1 MFGDSFYFV
10 QSHEPQELV
19 FWSRNSTMSQLPL
32 AGWNVT
38 RNKTAPC
45 WLFLLAMVHHLLAGK
60 MFRVNTV
67 GIRFF
72 WQRQQSINKH
82 VIFKRNGDVNNL
94 SKKLDWHF
102 PRTGYLVLTRFSLGY
117 HVWYIKAKCLCH
129 SLILLEHSLS
139 LLSFPFRYI
148 SIRFH
153 PTTDRQRAVIIKK
166 MKLLCECCCRERV
179 QVSSVTPWCFSEGD
193 GWLSQQHVF
202 FFRFSHTHTLC
213 GIDTWLSA
221 WGEIKIFGKMA
232 ADETKIMQRKRNER
246 TKQNSWN
253 RESRGLVIDEGE
265 KKKKNFLKT
274 GEVKKSKNRA
284 E

>member
-10 QSHEPQELV
+10 QSHEPRELV

-117 HVWYIKAKCLCH
+117 HVWYKGQMFVSFSYFTGTL
-129 SLILLEHSLS
+129 SLS
-139 LLSFPFRYI
+139 CLFHFVTYRYG
-148 SIRFH
+148 SIRRQ
-153 PTTDRQRAVIIKK
+153 TD
-166 MKLLCECCCRERV
+166 
-179 QVSSVTPWCFSEGD
+179 
-193 GWLSQQHVF
+193 
-202 FFRFSHTHTLC
+202 
-213 GIDTWLSA
+213 SA
-221 WGEIKIFGKMA
+221 QW
-232 ADETKIMQRKRNER
+232 
-246 TKQNSWN
+246 
-253 RESRGLVIDEGE
+253 
-265 KKKKNFLKT
+265 
-274 GEVKKSKNRA
+274 
-284 E
+284 